1 MTVWTCAT
9 CAIEHPDTAEPPA
22 VCAICADER
31 QWVPEGGQ
39 RWTTRDELAAE
50 GYRITVSELEP
61 GLHAVETDHRLGIG
75 QRGLLV
81 RTDAG
86 NLLWE
91 PPGFIDDAGREAV
104 AALGGVAAVASS
116 HPHLTGSSIQWAH
129 AFGAPATVWVAA
141 ADAHWVRRPDPAI
154 RLWSDDFEPVPGV
167 RLVRCGGHFPGSAV
181 AHWAAGA
188 HGRGVLLTGDTV
200 TIGADRASVGIM
212 RSYPNFIPMPA
223 RVTRRVRDTL
233 LQLEFDRLYSLFHSI
248 PTDARGIV
256 DRSLTRAALWAEDD
270 PATTMDT

>member
-1 MTVWTCAT
+1 MTVWT
-9 CAIEHPDTAEPPA
+9 CAIEHPDTDEPPA
-22 VCAICADER
+22 VCEICTDER

-39 RWTTRDELAAE
+39 RWTTRDELAAD
-50 GYRITVSELEP
+50 GYRITLTELEP

-81 RTDAG
+81 QTGGG

-91 PPGFIDDAGREAV
+91 PPGFLDDQGVAAV
-104 AALGGVAAVASS
+104 RALGGVAAVASS

-129 AFGAPATVWVAA
+129 AFGATVWVAA
-141 ADAHWVRRPDPAI
+141 PDERWVRRPDPAI
-154 RLWSDDFEPVPGV
+154 RLWHDEFEPVPGV

-188 HGRGVLLTGDTV
+188 EGRGVLFTGDTV

-212 RSYPNFIPMPA
+212 RSYPNYIPMPA
-223 RVTRRVRDTL
+223 RVTRRIRDTL
-233 LQLEFDRLYSLFHSI
+233 LQLEFDRLYSLFASI
-248 PTDARGIV
+248 PADARAIV
-256 DRSLTRAALWAEDD
+256 DRSLTRAALWAEGD